1 MGLSR
6 GIANFC
12 FIGKISVLWWLMFGH
27 DLVVDKS
34 NFELENVSFTC
45 LQRISAF
52 VAKFPV
58 LGFIFCSFMWLHLKD
73 IVVLIQG
80 V

>member
-1 MGLSR
+1 
-6 GIANFC
+6 
-12 FIGKISVLWWLMFGH
+12 MFGH

-34 NFELENVSFTC
+34 NFELENVGFDC

-58 LGFIFCSFMWLHLKD
+58 LGFIIVSFTWLHVTD
-73 IVVLIQG
+73 IVVLIEG
-80 V
+80 VL